1 MTMENKEIVEYEEVR
16 GRHPI
21 SGEIQT
27 IKIEKPVMLTPE
39 EVVQRV
45 KDELKKNGL
54 EPVYEV
60 KVKDPV
66 TGKDRVVTLSRMGH
80 TEENLLLTLA
90 DPDLSRDR
98 KDFAISMYLYERGA
112 HNTSMMVDLMRYK
125 GQHTKETRVFKSQ
138 IRFDFESFV
147 STFTNH
153 LDEQARLLGLTL
165 GIDLSNERSLFAQWL
180 SLENNR
186 GKGYGYIDFFAMTKR
201 TNVDNYE
208 MSREDR
214 TEAALIEMALNSQ
227 EEANMLKKRVKQMTD
242 ARERDKGKG
251 VYVDTMGRPYTLD
264 DPELNDAIKA
274 DREATAEANKDD

>member
-1 MTMENKEIVEYEEVR
+1 MENKEIVEYEEVR

-112 HNTSMMVDLMRYK
+112 QNTSMMVDLMRYK

-147 STFTNH
+147 NTFTH
-153 LDEQARLLGLTL
+153 YLDEQSRLLGLTL
-165 GIDLSNERSLFAQWL
+165 GIDIANERSLFVEWL

-186 GKGYGYIDFFAMTKR
+186 GKGYGYSDFFAMTKR
-201 TNVDNYE
+201 KDVDNYE

-214 TEAALIEMALNSQ
+214 IETALIEMALNSQ
-227 EEANMLKKRVKQMTD
+227 EEANVLKKKVRQMSD

-251 VYVDTMGRPYTLD
+251 IYVDAMGRPYTLD
-264 DPELNDAIKA
+264 DPELDDAIKA